1 MEEKQT
7 RLYGALGSMFLH
19 LLIFALM
26 WCFGL
31 SHIIQPK
38 ENEGIEVML
47 GNVEQ
52 ASGRFAPG
60 EIKPQ
65 AQEAVDVSSPRPAVK
80 AQSAPVLTQN
90 NEESTEMLEQKKKQQ
105 EQRQMDLL
113 KQQEENR
120 LREQERARQAELQRQ
135 QAVKQQKINE
145 INKKMSGAFGSG
157 GNAGSSGTAASG
169 KGFMGS
175 PTGNSTKGAVSG
187 IGGNGSSVSY
197 SLSGRSVSGVL
208 SRPSYSEQVEG
219 KIEVEIVVTPEGKVI
234 SADIDIAH
242 SSIASSSMRQAARRA
257 ALQTRFN
264 NIDSNENQ
272 MGTITYVY
280 RLTR

>member
-1 MEEKQT
+1 MEEKQS
-7 RLYGALGSMFLH
+7 RIYGALGSMFLH
-19 LLIFALM
+19 LVIFALL
-26 WCFGL
+26 WHFGL

-38 ENEGIEVML
+38 EEGIEVML

-52 ASGRFAPG
+52 ASGSYMPG
-60 EIKPQ
+60 EIHPQ
-65 AQEAVDVSSPRPAVK
+65 AQEAVDISTPRLVAKV
-80 AQSAPVLTQN
+80 QSTPVLTQN
-90 NEESTEMLEQKKKQQ
+90 HEESDEMLEQKRKLQ
-105 EQRQMDLL
+105 EQRKQDML
-113 KQQEENR
+113 KQQEENL
-120 LREQERARQAELQRQ
+120 LREQERARLAELQRQ
-135 QAVKQQKINE
+135 QQAKQQKINE

-157 GNAGSSGTAASG
+157 GNVGSSGTAASG

-175 PTGNSTKGAVSG
+175 PTGNSTKGAVTG
-187 IGGNGSSVSY
+187 IGGKGSSVSY

-208 SRPSYSEQVEG
+208 SRPAYSEQVEG

>member
-1 MEEKQT
+1 MDEKQS
-7 RLYGALGSMFLH
+7 RIYGALGSAFLH
-19 LLIFALM
+19 LLILALL
-26 WCFGL
+26 WHFGL
-31 SHIIQPK
+31 SHIIKPK
-38 ENEGIEVML
+38 DEGIEVML

-52 ASGRFAPG
+52 ASGSFVPG
-60 EIKPQ
+60 PIKPQ
-65 AQEAVDVSSPRPAVK
+65 AQEAVAISSARPVVRT
-80 AQSAPVLTQN
+80 QSAPVLTQN
-90 NEESTEMLEQKKKQQ
+90 HEESMAMLEQKKKLQ
-105 EQRQMDLL
+105 EQRKQDLL
-113 KQQEENR
+113 KQQDENR
-120 LREQERARQAELQRQ
+120 LREQERAQQAELQRQ
-135 QAVKQQKINE
+135 QEAKQQKIKD

-197 SLSGRSVSGVL
+197 SLSGRSVSGTL
-208 SRPSYSEQVEG
+208 SRPSYNEQVEG

-264 NIDSNENQ
+264 NIESNENQ
-272 MGTITYVY
+272 MGTINYVY